1 LTGPK
6 CICPDSFHVS
16 LARRNT
22 DYSVEGGTERPQ
34 RSLMIYLI
42 EARHADGRLDLHV
55 LDWWN
60 LLGLAAK
67 YGWRPAE
74 GVDHYLYDASFIPG
88 GVSRDIARALKK
100 ALPHL
105 PEEEG
110 PRLRKANPQ
119 LRGIAGPVPR
129 GPYKDP
135 SNHFGGKRKWLVG
148 EFIELCQKGILDIR
162 KTT

>member
-1 LTGPK
+1 LHYELTGPK

-16 LARRNT
+16 LARRKT
-22 DYSVEGGTERPQ
+22 DYSVESGTERPQ
-34 RSLMIYLI
+34 RSLKIYLI

-60 LLGLAAK
+60 LLGLAAQ
-67 YGWRPAE
+67 Y
-74 GVDHYLYDASFIPG
+74 S
-88 GVSRDIARALKK
+88 
-100 ALPHL
+100 PHL

-129 GPYKDP
+129 APYKDP
-135 SNHFGGKRKWLVG
+135 RNHFGGKRKWLVG